1 MKVAVWLRPIV
12 VCLLCALY
20 GCQGVPMS
28 EIRAQAPVFAT
39 TSHKDA
45 GAIVTCL
52 TNTDVF
58 YELADRV
65 HILSLPD
72 QRKEEIA
79 IGAVQAGKFKNHYL
93 VTLTNVDR
101 GSAIEIRRST
111 SYYPPLS
118 ADELQTTVTTCASG
132 V

>member
-1 MKVAVWLRPIV
+1 MKVAGWLRPIA

-28 EIRAQAPVFAT
+28 EIRARAPVFAT
-39 TSHKDA
+39 TSQKNV
-45 GAIVTCL
+45 GTIVTCL

-58 YELADRV
+58 YDLAGRV

-79 IGAVQAGKFKNHYL
+79 IGAAQAGKFKNYYL
-93 VTLTNVDR
+93 VTLTDVDR

-111 SYYPPLS
+111 SNYPPLG
-118 ADELQTTVTTCASG
+118 ADELQATVTSCASG